1 MRSTLLAFLLAFP
14 LAILAGDVAWAQPFE
29 SVGTRALGM
38 AGAFVAVADDASAA
52 YWNPA
57 GLPTGHFFSLLADHS
72 KAKRRPL
79 GGLPEFPASDNNGTI
94 VALSTNEIAFS
105 YYRLHINQIAE
116 RSPSG
121 ASAEPGRE
129 DHRGEAIL
137 RSVHTHNVAVTG
149 AQFVYPGVSLGTSL
163 RYVYGS
169 AGMAPGSPGL
179 SVGDLLREAGRVER
193 QGQSK
198 FDVDL
203 GLIIGSDTI
212 RFGLAARN
220 LLQPRFDT
228 PGGGSLRLDRQIRAG
243 LGIRTV
249 AGLLV
254 AVDVDVSRATDDA
267 VDGARRNVALGA
279 EYWLGQWLGIRGGA
293 RVNVEAEE
301 LRAVGAFGVSVALMS
316 GVYLDGQIT
325 RGRDSIERGW
335 GVAARVGF

>member
-1 MRSTLLAFLLAFP
+1 MRFSLSAFF
-14 LAILAGDVAWAQPFE
+14 LAILVSDVALAQPFE

-38 AGAFVAVADDASAA
+38 AGAFVAVADDATAA

-57 GLPTGHFFSLLADHS
+57 GLPTGHFFSLLADYS
-72 KAKRRPL
+72 KSESRPPR
-79 GGLPEFPASDNNGTI
+79 GIPEGRASDGSGTI

-105 YYRLHINQIAE
+105 YYRLHINQIA
-116 RSPSG
+116 PQFTPG
-121 ASAEPGRE
+121 ASADPGRE
-129 DHRGEAIL
+129 DQRGEAIL

-169 AGMAPGSPGL
+169 AGTASGSPGL
-179 SVGDLLREAGRVER
+179 SVDDLLREAGSVARS
-193 QGQSK
+193 GQSK

-203 GLIIGSDTI
+203 GVMIGSDTF

-220 LLQPRFDT
+220 LLQPRLDT
-228 PGGGSLRLDRQIRAG
+228 PDGGSLRLDRQVRAG

-254 AVDVDVSRATDDA
+254 AVDVDLTRTIHDSVE
-267 VDGARRNVALGA
+267 GARRNVALGA
-279 EYWLGQWLGIRGGA
+279 EHWFGQWLGIRGGA
-293 RVNVEAEE
+293 RVNVEADES
-301 LRAVGAFGVSVALMS
+301 RVVGAFGVSTTLMS

-335 GVAARVGF
+335 GIAARVGF